1 MTYGG
6 VRLRRGEPPEDLGQL
21 RPGAPEQVVQPA
33 GVELLAL
40 WYQRRIPFGVGRAL
54 NIEDNAIAIGGL
66 PLPSKA
72 LQGLGQIAPR

>member
-1 MTYGG
+1 M
-6 VRLRRGEPPEDLGQL
+6 VQL

-40 WYQRRIPFGVGRAL
+40 WYQRCVPIGVGGAL
-54 NIEDNAIAIGGL
+54 NVEDKALAIGGL

-72 LQGLGQIAPR
+72 LQGLGQIVPRRSPGDNDVSGSRG